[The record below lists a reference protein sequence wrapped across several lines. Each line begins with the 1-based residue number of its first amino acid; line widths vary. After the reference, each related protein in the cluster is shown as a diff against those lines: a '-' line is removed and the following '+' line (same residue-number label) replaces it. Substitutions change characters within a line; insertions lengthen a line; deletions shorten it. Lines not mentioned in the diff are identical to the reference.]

1 MIDNIRLI
9 VIAESTPVKQSIVR
23 RLRTEVTNITYVDTM
38 VDGLSAVKRNRFD
51 AAILSNDMEDFYSV
65 SNMVRILQEVGSL
78 QFILLISERAEP
90 DQTAQDKP
98 VQGILIESAENT
110 VDLVLDKLAHMRDSR
125 ESERKTE
132 AMEEDLKERLSSDT
146 PLFDSV
152 PTGLYRI
159 GGDGDFVQVNHTLA
173 QMFRAPSLDVM
184 LADNYFSMFNDR
196 DEKNVWLDIIKRDD
210 YLRGLIFEIERY
222 DGQTIWVRDTA
233 RAVFDE
239 KGNQKYY
246 DGSLE
251 DITFQKKLDDKLSFL
266 ATQDIL
272 TGLPNR
278 NFFQDQAKLTISQ
291 ARYNE
296 DIVALLVVDMDHF
309 SEINDRYG
317 HKTGDRILQI
327 VAGRI
332 KSQLRKSDL
341 VSRLGSD
348 KFIALLNG
356 LRNRRDVLAVAKKIS
371 MGFATPFVVQD
382 KEIPLSASIGI
393 SLYPEHGDE
402 VNTLIKRAEIS
413 TYAVKE
419 RERGGYMIYSDV
431 IHTNYE
437 TNG

>member
-1 MIDNIRLI
+1 MIENIRLI
-9 VIAESTPVKQSIVR
+9 VITESTAVKQSIVQ

-78 QFILLISERAEP
+78 QFILLISERVEP
-90 DQTAQDKP
+90 DVTGQEKP
-98 VQGILIESAENT
+98 VQGVLIDSAEST
-110 VDLVLDKLAHMRDSR
+110 VRLVLDKLALMRDAR
-125 ESERKTE
+125 ESEKKVE
-132 AMEEDLKERLSSDT
+132 AQEEDLKERLSADT
-146 PLFDSV
+146 PLFHSV

-159 GGDGDFVQVNHTLA
+159 DGNGDFVEVNHTLA
-173 QMFRAPSLDVM
+173 QMLRAPSIDVVH
-184 LADNYFSMFNDR
+184 ADNYFSTFNDP

-371 MGFATPFVVQD
+371 LGFATPFVVQD
-382 KEIPLSASIGI
+382 KEIPLTASIGI

-402 VNTLIKRAEIS
+402 VNTLIKRAEIA